1 MTAGPIQKIDP
12 TDDLFSSF
20 FRSALLHGDRI
31 VFKAQGGKGK
41 IYSYKEVLETVSKFG
56 AGLQSECPNESE
68 IGLLSEN
75 RPEWPIAYLSILSA
89 GKTVVPID
97 INLKPDEIKHIVE
110 HSKIKTLIL
119 SDKVENDISKIAGN
133 LRLIS
138 FSQKSAHSWN
148 QLLRLKSESAA
159 LKSGDIA
166 SLIYT
171 SGTTG
176 APKAVML
183 THGNLLSNL
192 KSIEQCLEFGEHDVF
207 LSVLPLHH
215 TFESTAGFLTPVNF
229 GARIVYARSLKSKEI
244 VEDIKYNGVTIMCG
258 VPLLF
263 EKMYISIMHKI
274 NEASL
279 FKRVMFKVLFS
290 LSSFG
295 WKLKMKWGRFLFR
308 NMRNAAG
315 LGTIRLFVCGGAPLP
330 DRIAAFFNLIGFTFL
345 EGYGMTECSPVISVN
360 LPGNTKFGSVGPVL
374 PGIEVKINQPD
385 EFGVGE
391 IIVRGGSVTPGYKNN
406 PEKTAE
412 LIKDGWLHTGDLGK
426 FARGHL
432 WITGRAKNLIV
443 SAAGKNI
450 YPEEI
455 EEKLMLSPFIL
466 EALVLGQKKVAS
478 ATRQGEE
485 VKAIIVPDLEQF
497 AAHFQMPVDKPDLVK
512 IKSIIEQEVSKTN
525 AAMSD
530 YKRISSFELRLAELE
545 KTSTKKVKR
554 FVYI

>member
-1 MTAGPIQKIDP
+1 MSS
-12 TDDLFSSF
+12 SSF
-20 FRSALLHGDRI
+20 AKIRPNDNLFNSFARAALVHGDRI
-31 VFKAQGGKGK
+31 IFKAHGGKGK
-41 IYSYKEVLETVSKFG
+41 KYSYKEALDMVTRFG
-56 AGLQSECPNESE
+56 AGMQAEWPDEPE

-75 RPEWPIAYLSILSA
+75 RPEWPISYLAILST

-97 INLKPDEIKHIVE
+97 VNLKPDEIKHIIE
-110 HSKIKTLIL
+110 HSNIKTLIV
-119 SDKVENDISKIAGN
+119 SDKVEKEYPENCPKI
-133 LRLIS
+133 RLIS
-138 FSQKSAHSWN
+138 FNEKSNYNWKQYFRIKTKSAQINPH
-148 QLLRLKSESAA
+148 QV
-159 LKSGDIA
+159 A

-176 APKAVML
+176 ASKAVML
-183 THGNLLSNL
+183 THANLLSNL
-192 KSIEQCLEFGEHDVF
+192 NSIEQCLQFGEKDVF

-215 TFESTAGFLTPVNF
+215 TFENTCGFLTPVNF
-229 GARIVYARSLKSKEI
+229 GCRIVYARSLKSKEI
-244 VEDIKYNGVTIMCG
+244 VEDIKNNGVTIMCG

-274 NEASL
+274 NEASI
-279 FKRVMFKVLFS
+279 FKRVMFKLLFA
-290 LSSFG
+290 LSSFA
-295 WKLKMKWGRFLFR
+295 WKLKMKWGHFLFR
-308 NMRNAAG
+308 SMRNAAG
-315 LGTIRLFVCGGAPLP
+315 LGSVRLFVCGGAPLP

-345 EGYGMTECSPVISVN
+345 EGYGMTECSPVISFNRPEN
-360 LPGNTKFGSVGPVL
+360 LIFGSVGPVI
-374 PGIEVKINQPD
+374 PDIEVKINQPD
-385 EFGVGE
+385 EIGVGE

-426 FARGHL
+426 FERGHL
-432 WITGRAKNLIV
+432 WITGRAKNLII

-466 EALVLGQKKVAS
+466 EALVLGQKKDG
-478 ATRQGEE
+478 RQGEE

-497 AAHFQMPVDKPDLVK
+497 TMQFQMPVDKPDLVK
-512 IKSIIEQEVSKTN
+512 INSIIAQEISKTN

-554 FVYI
+554 FVYG

>member
-1 MTAGPIQKIDP
+1 MTNPKSAKIDP
-12 TDDLFSSF
+12 ADNLFKSF
-20 FRSALLHGDRI
+20 FRSALVHGDRVI
-31 VFKAQGGKGK
+31 FKAQGGKGK
-41 IYSYKEVLETVSKFG
+41 SYSYKEVLEMATRFG
-56 AGLQSECPNESE
+56 AGIQAECPTEPE

-75 RPEWPIAYLSILSA
+75 RPEWCIAYLSILSS

-97 INLKPDEIKHIVE
+97 VNLKPDEIKHIIE
-110 HSKIKTLIL
+110 HSQIKTLIV
-119 SDKVENDISKIAGN
+119 SDRVEKEYPPDRPKVK
-133 LRLIS
+133 LIS
-138 FSQKSAHSWN
+138 FNEKSPHSWKN
-148 QLLRLKSESAA
+148 HFKIKSESA
-159 LKSGDIA
+159 KINYSDVA

-192 KSIEQCLEFGEHDVF
+192 NSIEQCLSFGEGDVF

-215 TFESTAGFLTPVNF
+215 TFESTAGFITPVNF

-244 VEDIKYNGVTIMCG
+244 VEDIRHNGVTIMCG

-274 NEASL
+274 NAASI
-279 FKRVMFKVLFS
+279 FKRVMFKILFAI
-290 LSSFG
+290 SSFG
-295 WKLKMKWGRFLFR
+295 WKMKLRLGRFLFKS
-308 NMRNAAG
+308 MRNAAG

-360 LPGNTKFGSVGPVL
+360 RPENLIFGSVGPVL
-374 PGIEVKINQPD
+374 PGIEVKINKPD
-385 EFGVGE
+385 ENGNGE
-391 IIVRGGSVTPGYKNN
+391 IIVRGPSVSPGYKNN

-412 LIKDGWLHTGDLGK
+412 LIQNGWLHTGDLGK
-426 FARGHL
+426 FGRGHL
-432 WITGRAKNLIV
+432 WITGRAKNLII

-466 EALVLGQKKVAS
+466 EALVLGQKKDG
-478 ATRQGEE
+478 RQGEE

-497 AAHFQMPVDKPDLVK
+497 TLQFQMASDKPDLVK

-530 YKRISSFELRLAELE
+530 YKRINSFELRLAELE

>member
-1 MTAGPIQKIDP
+1 MPSTTPTKIDP
-12 TDDLFSSF
+12 NDNLFKSF
-20 FRSALLHGDRI
+20 FRSALVHGDRI
-31 VFKAQGGKGK
+31 IFKAHGGKGK
-41 IYSYKEVLETVSKFG
+41 SYSYKVVLELVTSFG
-56 AGLQSECPNESE
+56 AGLQAECPHESE

-75 RPEWPIAYLSILSA
+75 RPEWPISYLAILSA

-97 INLKPDEIKHIVE
+97 VNLKPDEIKHIIE
-110 HSKIKTLIL
+110 HSKIKTLII
-119 SDKVENDISKIAGN
+119 SDKVEKEYPENCPKI
-133 LRLIS
+133 RLIS
-138 FSQKSAHSWN
+138 FSETSRSNWQNYFRVKT
-148 QLLRLKSESAA
+148 ESA
-159 LKSGDIA
+159 KINPHQVA

-183 THGNLLSNL
+183 THANLLSNL
-192 KSIEQCLEFGEHDVF
+192 NSIEQCLSFGEDDVF

-215 TFESTAGFLTPVNF
+215 TFESTAGFITPVNF

-244 VEDIKYNGVTIMCG
+244 VEDIKHNGVTIMCG

-279 FKRVMFKVLFS
+279 LKRVMFKLLFA

-295 WKLKMKWGRFLFR
+295 WKLKMHWGRFLFR
-308 NMRNAAG
+308 SMRNAAG
-315 LGTIRLFVCGGAPLP
+315 LGSIRLFVCGGAPLP

-360 LPGNTKFGSVGPVL
+360 RPENLIFGSVGPVL
-374 PGIEVKINQPD
+374 PGLEVRIHNPD
-385 EFGVGE
+385 ENGNGE
-391 IIVRGGSVTPGYKNN
+391 IIVRGPSVTPGYKNN

-412 LIKDGWLHTGDLGK
+412 LIQNGWLRTGDLGK
-426 FARGHL
+426 FAHGHL
-432 WITGRAKNLIV
+432 WITGRAKNLII

-455 EEKLMLSPFIL
+455 EEKLMLSPYIL
-466 EALVLGQKKVAS
+466 EALVIGRKKES
-478 ATRQGEE
+478 KQGEE
-485 VKAIIVPDLEQF
+485 VRAIIVPDLEQF
-497 AAHFQMPVDKPDLVK
+497 TMQFQMPSDKPDLVK
-512 IKSIIEQEVSKTN
+512 INAVIAQEVSKTN

-530 YKRISSFELRLAELE
+530 YKRINSFELRLAELE

-554 FVYI
+554 FVYG